1 MALSYARRQLARG
14 AGNLIMDVLAIYA
27 ASKPWALR
35 PNIVLVEGTSD
46 EALFKRAD
54 ELSINAGRVLLG
66 DDICVVAAGRNDRGG
81 TYGVV
86 RELITLRSMVPI
98 ILDKNGRPA
107 YRVIGL
113 VDNDLAGRRI
123 IKDFIR
129 LDRGAVEVHDIVAVR
144 PVTPKFAALDPSG
157 RQREYDLANLP
168 YRALDW
174 EIEDALSPRLLQLF
188 DQTHPG
194 MITLRRRAGN
204 KTHHELTTTGKTA
217 LHRLVRREAI
227 LEDLANIVQIVRMIR
242 SILGL
247 QAPAA

>member
-1 MALSYARRQLARG
+1 
-14 AGNLIMDVLAIYA
+14 MDMLAIYA

-81 TYGVV
+81 TFGVV
-86 RELITLRSMVPI
+86 RELITLRSMVPV
-98 ILDKNGRPA
+98 ILDKKGRPA

-113 VDNDLAGRRI
+113 VDNDGAGRRI
-123 IKDFIR
+123 INDFIR
-129 LDRGAVEVHDIVAVR
+129 LDRGAVELHDIIAVR
-144 PVTPKFAALDPSG
+144 PVTPKFAAFDPLG

-168 YRALDW
+168 YRTLDW
-174 EIEDALSPRLLQLF
+174 EIEDALSPRLLNLF
-188 DQTHPG
+188 DHAYPG
-194 MITLRRRAGN
+194 MITHRRRAGD
-204 KTHHELTTTGKTA
+204 KIHHELTTIGKTA

-227 LEDLANIVQIVRMIR
+227 LEDLAQIVQIVRMIR